1 MKPLKIA
8 IIGRGNVATH
18 LAKALGGKAELSIVN
33 PRTLEGLPAETDLCL
48 ISVSDD
54 AIAAVASRL
63 AGRDTL
69 VAHTSG
75 TTPMSVLEEAGCRRT
90 AVIYP
95 LQTFSKDV
103 ALEYSSIPVFVEAG
117 AVADLEM
124 AERVA
129 GLFSEKVTR
138 ADSDIRRKIH
148 IASVLSCNFVNHLW
162 ALSADLLAEDGI
174 SFDIL
179 RPLIAE
185 TFRKTAEVSPRD
197 GQTGPAR
204 RHDTKTIDAHLDM
217 LADKPILHRIY
228 SLLSQSIGDTY
239 PLPK

>member
-1 MKPLKIA
+1 M
-8 IIGRGNVATH
+8 
-18 LAKALGGKAELSIVN
+18 
-33 PRTLEGLPAETDLCL
+33 
-48 ISVSDD
+48 
-54 AIAAVASRL
+54 
-63 AGRDTL
+63 
-69 VAHTSG
+69 
-75 TTPMSVLEEAGCRRT
+75 
-90 AVIYP
+90 
-95 LQTFSKDV
+95 
-103 ALEYSSIPVFVEAG
+103 
-117 AVADLEM
+117 
-124 AERVA
+124 
-129 GLFSEKVTR
+129 TR